1 MLNGD
6 YYINRDLMWNMP
18 GKKPGKEGELLQ
30 KISLNDLYT
39 NEWMA
44 QVHTTRRT
52 EHERAMEEKRSEG
65 IAILQQDVF
74 TKIEQPEF
82 MLNPNNTKDD
92 VKAGEDRMAA
102 QRRRVFLST
111 GRNIGMNDP
120 EAFADAQEEEYKR
133 KLFNRR
139 YNQGGEK

>member
-1 MLNGD
+1 
-6 YYINRDLMWNMP
+6 
-18 GKKPGKEGELLQ
+18 
-30 KISLNDLYT
+30 
-39 NEWMA
+39 MA

-92 VKAGEDRMAA
+92 VKAYLM
-102 QRRRVFLST
+102 
-111 GRNIGMNDP
+111 
-120 EAFADAQEEEYKR
+120 DAQMDESDAEMHSR
-133 KLFNRR
+133 KWSFEQVDAIDGAKTKLLQLQWAYWNR
-139 YNQGGEK
+139 NL